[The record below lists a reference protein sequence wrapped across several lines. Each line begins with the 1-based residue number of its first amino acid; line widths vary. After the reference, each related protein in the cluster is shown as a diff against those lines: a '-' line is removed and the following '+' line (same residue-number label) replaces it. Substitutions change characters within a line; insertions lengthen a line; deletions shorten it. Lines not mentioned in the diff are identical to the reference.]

1 MTVENTN
8 MEIDKINTNMEIDK
22 INTNMTV
29 DNTNMTVDNTNM
41 AVENTNMTVD
51 NTNTNMTVENI
62 NTEIEN
68 INAQII
74 NIINQYQLFTNND
87 LDELTKSITH
97 FAKDYI
103 INNILAIA
111 YAEFDKTLIKNI
123 YNIFIVQ
130 IIHLF
135 NPDIRYRV
143 KFKLIRII
151 QTIKKQLYITLTPPR
166 SYKNSFIR
174 NINYNET
181 YFNNISKKISILQNI
196 IQPAQRSE
204 EWYIFRHNLL
214 TASSIWKVFGS
225 QSTKNQIIYE
235 KCKPYA
241 IFGQISTT
249 SPLHWGQ
256 KYEPISVEFYK
267 KLYDTEISDFGCIKH
282 SEFAF
287 IGASP
292 DGINTDPSNKR
303 YGRMLEIKNV
313 VSRVITG
320 VPKMDYWV
328 QMQLQ
333 METCDLNECDFL
345 ETKFMEY
352 ESEEQFLND
361 GSYTFTQDDKPK
373 GRMILFSLNGRLHYE
388 YAPLYC
394 TEEEYCVWEE
404 QILDKNSEMEWI
416 QNIFWKLE
424 KYSNIL
430 VLRNKL
436 WFKTAVPHIENLWNI
451 IINERNTG
459 YEHRAPNS
467 KKRTAKTGLIVNKC
481 YIVVGDTPTPP

>member
-1 MTVENTN
+1 MEIDNHN
-8 MEIDKINTNMEIDK
+8 MEIDNHNIVIETINTEIDNHN
-22 INTNMTV
+22 IVIET
-29 DNTNMTVDNTNM
+29 
-41 AVENTNMTVD
+41 
-51 NTNTNMTVENI
+51 I

-74 NIINQYQLFTNND
+74 TMISDYQLFTNND
-87 LDELTKSITH
+87 LDELINSIII
-97 FAKDYI
+97 FAKEYI
-103 INNILAIA
+103 MNNIFDIA
-111 YAEFDKTLIKNI
+111 YADFDKKLTKNI
-123 YNIFIVQ
+123 YDIFSIQ

-151 QTIKKQLYITLTPPR
+151 KSIKKQLYITLTPTR

-174 NINYNET
+174 NINYNES
-181 YFNNISKKISILQNI
+181 YFNNISKKINILQNI
-196 IQPAQRSE
+196 VQPAQRSE

-225 QSTKNQIIYE
+225 QATKNQLIYE

-241 IFGQISTT
+241 IFGQISST

-282 SEFAF
+282 PEFAF

-320 VPKMDYWV
+320 IPKMDYWI

-345 ETKFMEY
+345 ETKFIEY
-352 ESEEQFLND
+352 ESEELFLND
-361 GSYTFTQDDKPK
+361 GSYTYSHDDKLK
-373 GRMILFSLNGRLHYE
+373 GRMILFTLNGHLHYE

-394 TEEEYCVWEE
+394 TAEDYSLWEEE
-404 QILDKNSEMEWI
+404 ILDKNSEMEWI

-424 KYSNIL
+424 TYSNIL

-436 WFKTAVPHIENLWNI
+436 WFKTAVPHIEKLWNI
-451 IINERNTG
+451 VINERNTG
-459 YEHRAPNS
+459 YQHRAPNS
-467 KKRTAKTGLIVNKC
+467 KKRTAKPELIVNKC
-481 YIVVGDTPTPP
+481 YLSVEK